1 MRFSVLIPARNEA
14 RLLPVC
20 LESINAAAAPFPQQL
35 EMIVAVNRCTDDT
48 EQIALAGG
56 ARVVHEDRR
65 NLAAIR
71 NAAARAATG
80 EIVVTIDADSRMS
93 SNMLTEIDR
102 LVGMGKYIGG
112 GVVVLPQRWSL
123 GIVASAV
130 MLGVI
135 MLRHRVSGGVFWCL
149 RRDFEAIGGFDEN
162 WVSVEDLDFAKRL
175 KSHGRSRGKRF
186 KTITKAHIV
195 TSCRKFDRFGDWY
208 LIRHPGFVW
217 RIFTGK
223 SQRDADAF
231 YYDVER

>member
-80 EIVVTIDADSRMS
+80 EI
-93 SNMLTEIDR
+93 
-102 LVGMGKYIGG
+102 
-112 GVVVLPQRWSL
+112 
-123 GIVASAV
+123 
-130 MLGVI
+130 
-135 MLRHRVSGGVFWCL
+135 
-149 RRDFEAIGGFDEN
+149 EA
-162 WVSVEDLDFAKRL
+162 
-175 KSHGRSRGKRF
+175 GKRGQVHF
-186 KTITKAHIV
+186 
-195 TSCRKFDRFGDWY
+195 RGLFG
-208 LIRHPGFVW
+208 
-217 RIFTGK
+217 
-223 SQRDADAF
+223 
-231 YYDVER
+231 